1 MLFRKIESEDKIEY
15 ENFYSRS
22 KAEII
27 MNRTDIDDA
36 FESIYT
42 TIITNIQKSL
52 SKGSGWII
60 DSVIDPTTSISK
72 YNPLAGI
79 SYIKLLK
86 ELDHVVKKKNVD
98 ILLIREGEKNIMFLS
113 KISRH
118 LCMITTHYIAEKNI
132 FAVIFYMLLLQKKC

>member
-27 MNRTDIDDA
+27 MNRTDIDDV

-52 SKGSGWII
+52 GKGSGWII

-98 ILLIREGEKNIMFLS
+98 ILLIREGEKNIMF
-113 KISRH
+113 
-118 LCMITTHYIAEKNI
+118 
-132 FAVIFYMLLLQKKC
+132 